1 VDANITA
8 EILHQLKQMNVLESL
23 ALVKYNYNRVGFS
36 PSTNAYRKVPRDTLR
51 VCMLYLTSEINKYLV
66 KNETDP
72 LKFLEILLVIHEC
85 LKMLDKT
92 DVHRT

>member
-8 EILHQLKQMNVLESL
+8 EILYQLKQMNVLESL
-23 ALVKYNYNRVGFS
+23 ALVKYNYNRVGFA
-36 PSTNAYRKVPRDTLR
+36 PSTNTYRKVPRDTLR

-66 KNETDP
+66 RNERDP

-85 LKMLDKT
+85 LKMLD
-92 DVHRT
+92 